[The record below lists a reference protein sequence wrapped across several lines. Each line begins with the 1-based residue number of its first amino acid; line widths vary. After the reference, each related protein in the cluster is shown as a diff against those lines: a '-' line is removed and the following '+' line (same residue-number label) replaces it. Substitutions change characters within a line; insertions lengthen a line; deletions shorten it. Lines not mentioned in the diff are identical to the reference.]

1 MGQEASKPDPN
12 ARLQVIGCGM
22 SRTGTAS
29 FSRALEIL
37 LGGPVYHGGSQL
49 VGAGEDH
56 IRAWIHLCKHT
67 PIETESDKKVV
78 LHGLKNLLSGY
89 TAVTDMPPILFTEE
103 LVELFP
109 DAKFICTTRDP
120 ESWWKSMERIA
131 AKTDTEADRNDRV
144 LAFLLALLPTMRYWK
159 AFSDALRYGRFGEL
173 FYRSGHNHPHPGQ
186 YNEHMEY
193 VKRVVPPE
201 RLWFYDVK
209 EGWEPLCKILDC
221 DVPNVPFPRVND
233 AEATD
238 RIIQAQ
244 VQRGILAWTG
254 ASAAVAVMGFG
265 MWRMWLAR

>member
-1 MGQEASKPDPN
+1 MGQKASKPDPN
-12 ARLQVIGCGM
+12 VRLQVIGCGM

-29 FSRALEIL
+29 FSQALEIL

-56 IRAWIHLCKHT
+56 IRAWIHVCKHT
-67 PIETESDKKVV
+67 PIEDESDKNAV
-78 LHGLKNLLSGY
+78 LQGLTALLSGY
-89 TAVTDMPPILFTEE
+89 TAVTDMPPIIFTEE

-109 DAKFICTTRDP
+109 EAKVICTTRDP
-120 ESWWKSMERIA
+120 ESWWRSMERVA
-131 AKTDTEADRNDRV
+131 SKTDTEAERNERV

-159 AFSDALRYGRFGEL
+159 AFSDAMRYGRFGEL

-186 YNEHMEY
+186 YEEHMEY

-201 RLWFYDVK
+201 RLWFYDIK
-209 EGWEPLCKILDC
+209 EGWGPLCKILDC

-238 RIIQAQ
+238 RIIKTQI
-244 VQRGILAWTG
+244 QRGIMAWTG
-254 ASAAVAVMGFG
+254 AGAAVVVVG
-265 MWRMWLAR
+265 MSLWRAWVAR